1 METISRPRAPQD
13 GEFNRR
19 GFWALIVTQFQGA
32 FNDNLYQFLI
42 IFFLLSMTVTATVS
56 GSEDASWLAR
66 LFETED
72 FVYAFAQFIF
82 AVPFIIFPALFGAI
96 ADKYSKRH
104 VAIATKYLEIFVMA
118 LGGVAFYMGSPV
130 FCWVVLFFMATQSTI
145 FSPAKYGII
154 PEIMPEPRLSWA
166 NGILQMGT
174 ILAIITGTGLAG
186 VVSEAFRGRT
196 YLASVL
202 LVCLSVLGAVSSHF
216 ITKTPPANPSTRIPR
231 NPLLPWAGMGR
242 YFRAIWSERLLFNVV
257 LGYVYFWFG
266 GALVRSSVMKFAHT
280 SLNLSDAL
288 TSYWVATMGLGIGVG
303 AVAAGYLSREKIETG
318 IVPVGALGMGL
329 FSIVLGVTGLG
340 LGDTGGIDAAAA
352 SGAIGWLPYLFIVG
366 VLFWLGFFAGF
377 FDVPLAAAIQAR
389 APLAI
394 RGGVI
399 ATTNMLTFVGIAFAS
414 VLFYVLSRAG
424 LSPSGIFFVC
434 ALMSAGMGLYIC
446 FRIPSI
452 LLRAVLWILANT
464 VYRIRVLGRNN
475 IPEEGGALFVA
486 NHLSILDALAL
497 AASTD
502 RDVHFLM
509 GQDVYDAPVIG
520 RVARMLSIIPF
531 DPKGS
536 DRHIEETIA
545 RMRALIAEG
554 YVVCVPTERR
564 FARDGV
570 VMPYHDDYWRILG
583 NVEAPVVPVHL
594 SHLWGSIY
602 SVENGRFHALR
613 PPRMP
618 HTITVHYGPEAP
630 RNTSAVHIR
639 AAIQRLG
646 TESYMRRPLAHSQLH
661 RGFIKVARQ
670 HKRRLCIADAVTG
683 ELSYFKTLVGS
694 IAFARKLRRIL
705 DAQRMVGV
713 LVPPSVGGALTNIA
727 LQIMGRVPVNLNYTA
742 SREAMASAA
751 RQCGIT
757 QVLTSKRF
765 LERLPLEVPG
775 QPIYLEDIRGT
786 VTAVDRVIGM
796 LYALFAPVWLIERAA
811 GSPRR
816 RTPEDLATIIFSSGS
831 EGDPKGVMLTQR
843 NILSNVEAGLETF
856 PHGPHDRMM
865 AFLPFFHSFGFTV
878 TMWLMFLSRCGVVYH
893 ANPLE
898 PRVIGGLIKKYQCTF
913 LVGTPTFLHGFI
925 RRCDAEQLKSLA
937 WVVCGAEKLPE
948 RIREAYREK
957 FGTTPME
964 GYGCTECA
972 PAVSTN
978 TPDFVSPGFFARGMK
993 HGSIGRPLPGISI
1006 QIVDP
1011 GTGIELAPGEAGLML
1026 VKGVNVMKGY
1036 LNMPEKTAAVL
1047 RDGWY
1052 ETGDIASLDEDG
1064 FITITDRMARF
1075 SKIAGEM
1082 VPHAKVE
1089 ETLHRLLNL
1098 TEQALAVA
1106 SIADPN
1112 KGERLVVLHTLDDTQ
1127 LSLLLSRLPDSGLP
1141 NLWRPRASAFHRID
1155 AIPVLGTGKMDIRG
1169 VRTMA
1174 QQLDKDE

>member
-1 METISRPRAPQD
+1 MKAIARPPAHPGET
-13 GEFNRR
+13 FNRR

-32 FNDNLYQFLI
+32 FNDNLYQFII
-42 IFFLLSMTVTATVS
+42 IFFLLSMAMPS
-56 GSEDASWLAR
+56 GGDVPADASWLAR
-66 LFETED
+66 LFQTED

-82 AVPFIIFPALFGAI
+82 AVPFIIFPALFGAL
-96 ADKYSKRH
+96 ADKYSKQR
-104 VAIATKYLEIFVMA
+104 VAIGTKYLEIFIMA
-118 LGGVAFYMGSPV
+118 LGGVAFYMGSSP
-130 FCWVVLFFMATQSTI
+130 FCWFVLFCMATQSAI

-174 ILAIITGTGLAG
+174 ILAIIAGTGLAG
-186 VVSEAFRGRT
+186 AVSETFRGRT

-202 LVCLSVLGAVSSHF
+202 LVVLSILGTVSSHF
-216 ITKTPPANPSTRIPR
+216 ITKPPAAYPQTRIPR

-242 YFRAIWSERLLFNVV
+242 YFRAIWSERLLYNVV

-266 GALVRSSVMKFAHT
+266 GALVRQSVMKFAHT
-280 SLNLSDAL
+280 SLGLSDAL

-329 FSIVLGVTGLG
+329 FSVILGITGIG
-340 LGDTGGIDAAAA
+340 LGDTGGAGAAAA
-352 SGAIGWLPYLFIVG
+352 AGAIGWVPYVFVIG

-414 VLFYVLSRAG
+414 VFFYSLSRAG

-434 ALMSAGMGLYIC
+434 ALMSAGMGLYIS

-452 LLRAVLWILANT
+452 MLRAALWILANT
-464 VYRIRVLGRNN
+464 LYRIRVLGRNR

-486 NHLSILDALAL
+486 NHLSVMDALAL
-497 AASTD
+497 TASTD
-502 RDVHFLM
+502 RDICFLM
-509 GQDVYDAPVIG
+509 GKDVFNARLTG
-520 RVARMLSIIPF
+520 RIARMLGVIPF
-531 DPKGS
+531 DPRGS
-536 DRHIEETIA
+536 VQHIEETIVQL
-545 RMRALIAEG
+545 RALIAEG
-554 YVVCVPTERR
+554 NVVCIPAERR
-564 FARDGV
+564 FAADGV
-570 VMPYHDDYWRILG
+570 AMPYHDDYQRILG
-583 NVEAPVVPVHL
+583 DVDAPLVPVHL

-602 SVENGRFHALR
+602 TVEDGRFHALR
-613 PPRMP
+613 PPRIP
-618 HTITVHYGPEAP
+618 HVIHVHYGDALP
-630 RNTSAVHIR
+630 RDASAVQVR

-646 TESYMRRPLAHSQLH
+646 TESYMRRPLAHNQLH
-661 RGFIKVARQ
+661 RGFIKVARKF
-670 HKRRLCIADAVTG
+670 KRRMCIADAVTG
-683 ELSYFKTLVGS
+683 ELNYFKTLVGS

-705 DAQRMVGV
+705 DDRQMVGV

-727 LQIMGRVPVNLNYTA
+727 LQIMGRVPVNLNYT
-742 SREAMASAA
+742 SSKEAMASAA

-775 QPIYLEDIRGT
+775 HPIYLEDIRGT
-786 VTAVDRVIGM
+786 VTAADRVIGM
-796 LYALFAPVWLIERAA
+796 LYALFAPAWLIERAA
-811 GSPRR
+811 GSPRG
-816 RTPEDLATIIFSSGS
+816 RTLEDLATIIFSSGS

-843 NILSNVEAGLETF
+843 NILSNIEAGLETF

-898 PRVIGGLIKKYQCTF
+898 PRVIGGLIKKFQCTF
-913 LVGTPTFLHGFI
+913 LVGTPTFLNGFL
-925 RRCDAEQLKSLA
+925 RRCDAEQLKSLS

-948 RIREAYREK
+948 HIREAYREK
-957 FGTTPME
+957 FDTTPME

-978 TPDFVSPGFFARGMK
+978 TPDFISPGFYARGVK

-1006 QIVDP
+1006 RIVDP
-1011 GTGIELAPGEAGLML
+1011 ATGLDLPPGEAGLML
-1026 VKGVNVMKGY
+1026 IKGVNVMKGY

-1052 ETGDIASLDEDG
+1052 ETGDIASVDEDG

-1089 ETLHRLLNL
+1089 ETLHQLLNL

-1106 SIADPN
+1106 SIADPR
-1112 KGERLVVLHTLDDTQ
+1112 KGERLVVLHTLDDAQ
-1127 LSLLLSRLPDSGLP
+1127 LAQLLQKLPDSGLP

-1155 AIPVLGTGKMDIRG
+1155 ALPVLGTGKMDIRG

-1174 QQLDKDE
+1174 QELDHDE